1 MEVRHGDGT
10 TEFGPG
16 VMIELSGDEIAIAVD
31 AYLVAHGVS
40 VSGPRTVR
48 VKGTQIDDGHVY
60 VDPCGSVVVHGTR
73 LTGRGETE

>member
-16 VMIELSGDEIAIAVD
+16 VTIELSGDEIAIAVD

-48 VKGTQIDDGHVY
+48 VNGTQINDGHVY

-73 LTGRGETE
+73 LTGLGETE